1 MLASASPRRH
11 ALLRDAGF
19 SFHARAPRVDESVVD
34 GEGAAQY
41 VARLAAAK
49 ARDVA
54 RRFAGDGADAIV
66 GADTCVAVD
75 GVILGKPAGRTAAAA
90 MLRRL
95 SAREHRVFT
104 GVHAIAAG
112 REAAKVCAT
121 TVRFTALSD
130 ADISRHLGHGEF
142 TDKAGAY
149 AIQGRAAPLIAEVR
163 GSYTNVIG
171 LPLAELREALAEV
184 MR

>member
-1 MLASASPRRH
+1 LLASASPRRH

-19 SFHARAPRVDESVVD
+19 SFHARTPQVDESAVD

-54 RRFAGDGADAIV
+54 ARYAGDRADAIV
-66 GADTCVAVD
+66 GADTCIAVD
-75 GVILGKPAGRTAAAA
+75 GGIFGKPAGRAAAAA

-104 GVHAIAAG
+104 GVHALAAG

-121 TVRFTALSD
+121 TVRFAAICD
-130 ADISRHLGHGEF
+130 ADIDRHLGHGEF
-142 TDKAGAY
+142 SDKAGAY
-149 AIQGRAAPLIAEVR
+149 AIQGRAAPLIAEVH
-163 GSYTNVIG
+163 GSYTNIIG